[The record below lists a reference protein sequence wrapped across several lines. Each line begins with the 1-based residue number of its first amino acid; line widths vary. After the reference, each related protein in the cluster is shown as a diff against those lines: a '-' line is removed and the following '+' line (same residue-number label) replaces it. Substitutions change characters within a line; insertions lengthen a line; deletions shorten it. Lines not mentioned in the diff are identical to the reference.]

1 MTLGEKLCKYRR
13 ERKMSQE
20 EVAEKLNITRQ
31 MISRWEHDT
40 SIPDIK
46 SIQKLS
52 EIYRVSVEIMLKE
65 EEDNSIEKPIVE
77 GVKEVYS
84 SKGDAIVPLLCS
96 ILLLAACRIPILNI
110 ILPIV
115 VFLKFKRKKYFFWI
129 KMVAIICLIVAIYNT
144 YTFIDVAFIHDDG
157 IVEIEAL

>member
-1 MTLGEKLCKYRR
+1 
-13 ERKMSQE
+13 
-20 EVAEKLNITRQ
+20 
-31 MISRWEHDT
+31 
-40 SIPDIK
+40 
-46 SIQKLS
+46 
-52 EIYRVSVEIMLKE
+52 MLKE

-77 GVKEVYS
+77 GVKEVSS

-129 KMVAIICLIVAIYNT
+129 
-144 YTFIDVAFIHDDG
+144 
-157 IVEIEAL
+157 